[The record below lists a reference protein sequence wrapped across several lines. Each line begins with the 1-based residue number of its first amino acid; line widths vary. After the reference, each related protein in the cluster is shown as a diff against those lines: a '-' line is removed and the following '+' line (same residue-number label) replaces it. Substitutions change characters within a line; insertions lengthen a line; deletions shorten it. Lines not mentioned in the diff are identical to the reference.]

1 MLGQLAEAVSKEYQ
15 DKANCGKMFSFIS
28 KILPGFN
35 GCCVFEPVAHHSYFI
50 DLTPP
55 DSPLFLKMKKKI
67 KKLGITIAVM
77 TTSYLLLMIFLSNKI
92 SIKTSTQIESKHC
105 NNYVRNVWTA
115 KSIILKNTH
124 HLVTLYESVMVS

>member
-1 MLGQLAEAVSKEYQ
+1 MLGQLAKAVSKDYQ

-55 DSPLFLKMKKKI
+55 DSPLFLKMKKDNLLVGDHYRSYDHVI
-67 KKLGITIAVM
+67 SAVND
-77 TTSYLLLMIFLSNKI
+77 LLK
-92 SIKTSTQIESKHC
+92 
-105 NNYVRNVWTA
+105 
-115 KSIILKNTH
+115 
-124 HLVTLYESVMVS
+124 